1 MGKNNKKKSGK
12 GQIGDSGAPS
22 DAVDNNSAAEV

>member
-12 GQIGDSGAPS
+12 GQNGGSGAPS
-22 DAVDNNSAAEV
+22 DAVDTNAAAEV